1 MIRLSGYEPYRD
13 IDIIETGLRPGEKLY
28 EELLIASRDI
38 EKTENEKIF
47 VEHQPVVTPEELAEK
62 LEILRGGAGKGSLGY
77 PVGTPP
83 RRFLTFREPEEL
95 NNAQGERV
103 EIPPPAVCWLC
114 TIKNTV
120 RGWKCYERGAIHRH
134 RSEIPLHFNAAPVPL
149 DPAGGVSLGALLM
162 GIYGGASYS
171 GRQAAASEAR
181 EAALE
186 DLQTQR
192 DSLSDEMDSYKQNIK
207 EAERQ
212 IRDAQYVIKDR
223 QLTIEN
229 YQQQIDGLDVRRAD
243 CTAALE
249 KARQVLNTT
258 SNDEARVQAAS
269 AVHELNEALTGY
281 TNQELSWQL
290 YILNYQ
296 NEIETLKD
304 TSAQDKVIEENEKLL
319 EDKQKELDEMDEEIR
334 KLEIPASASGPVVS
348 AIKFAIVGAVL
359 LACLTCGVVVVL
371 GCFDRRLHDGE
382 ELASSCGARL
392 LGDLRRP
399 AETRCP
405 LERRLQRWELG
416 ASVPET
422 SEQYDQISANIR
434 LLTEPGEIVVTG
446 TEGKE

>member
-1 MIRLSGYEPYRD
+1 
-13 IDIIETGLRPGEKLY
+13 
-28 EELLIASRDI
+28 
-38 EKTENEKIF
+38 
-47 VEHQPVVTPEELAEK
+47 
-62 LEILRGGAGKGSLGY
+62 
-77 PVGTPP
+77 
-83 RRFLTFREPEEL
+83 
-95 NNAQGERV
+95 
-103 EIPPPAVCWLC
+103 
-114 TIKNTV
+114 
-120 RGWKCYERGAIHRH
+120 
-134 RSEIPLHFNAAPVPL
+134 
-149 DPAGGVSLGALLM
+149 
-162 GIYGGASYS
+162 
-171 GRQAAASEAR
+171 
-181 EAALE
+181 
-186 DLQTQR
+186 
-192 DSLSDEMDSYKQNIK
+192 MDSYKQNIK

-446 TEGKE
+446 TEDADEKTVRELSDRLSPVGYTVTGCADPLKNADALLFAADKPVILVETAGVSDMREVVRLVNLLREGHGSVAGAVIR

>member
-1 MIRLSGYEPYRD
+1 MKEARYTGIGLKSLCILTLRRCRL
-13 IDIIETGLRPGEKLY
+13 I
-28 EELLIASRDI
+28 LL
-38 EKTENEKIF
+38 
-47 VEHQPVVTPEELAEK
+47 
-62 LEILRGGAGKGSLGY
+62 
-77 PVGTPP
+77 
-83 RRFLTFREPEEL
+83 
-95 NNAQGERV
+95 
-103 EIPPPAVCWLC
+103 
-114 TIKNTV
+114 
-120 RGWKCYERGAIHRH
+120 
-134 RSEIPLHFNAAPVPL
+134 AAL
-149 DPAGGVSLGALLM
+149 LGALLM

-229 YQQQIDGLDVRRAD
+229 YQQQIDGLDVRQAD

-446 TEGKE
+446 TEDADEKTVRELSDRLSPVGYTVTGCADPLKNADALLFAADKPVILVETAGVSDMREVVRLVNLLREGHGSVAGAVIR

>member
-1 MIRLSGYEPYRD
+1 MKEARYTGISLKSLCILTLRRCRL
-13 IDIIETGLRPGEKLY
+13 I
-28 EELLIASRDI
+28 LL
-38 EKTENEKIF
+38 
-47 VEHQPVVTPEELAEK
+47 
-62 LEILRGGAGKGSLGY
+62 
-77 PVGTPP
+77 
-83 RRFLTFREPEEL
+83 
-95 NNAQGERV
+95 
-103 EIPPPAVCWLC
+103 
-114 TIKNTV
+114 
-120 RGWKCYERGAIHRH
+120 
-134 RSEIPLHFNAAPVPL
+134 AAL
-149 DPAGGVSLGALLM
+149 LGALLM

-446 TEGKE
+446 TEDADEKTVRELSDRLSPVGYTVTGCADPLKNADALLFAADKPVILVETAGVSDMREVVRLVNLLREGHGSVAGAVIR

>member
-1 MIRLSGYEPYRD
+1 MKEARYTGIGLKSLCILTLRRCRL
-13 IDIIETGLRPGEKLY
+13 I
-28 EELLIASRDI
+28 LL
-38 EKTENEKIF
+38 
-47 VEHQPVVTPEELAEK
+47 
-62 LEILRGGAGKGSLGY
+62 
-77 PVGTPP
+77 
-83 RRFLTFREPEEL
+83 
-95 NNAQGERV
+95 
-103 EIPPPAVCWLC
+103 
-114 TIKNTV
+114 
-120 RGWKCYERGAIHRH
+120 
-134 RSEIPLHFNAAPVPL
+134 AAL
-149 DPAGGVSLGALLM
+149 LGALLM

-258 SNDEARVQAAS
+258 SNDEARIQAAS

-446 TEGKE
+446 TEDADEKTVRELSDRLSPVGYTVTGCADPLKNADALLFAADKPVILVETAGVSDMREVVRLVNLLREGHGSVAGAVIR

>member
-1 MIRLSGYEPYRD
+1 MKEARYTGIGLKSLCILTLRRCRL
-13 IDIIETGLRPGEKLY
+13 I
-28 EELLIASRDI
+28 LL
-38 EKTENEKIF
+38 
-47 VEHQPVVTPEELAEK
+47 
-62 LEILRGGAGKGSLGY
+62 
-77 PVGTPP
+77 
-83 RRFLTFREPEEL
+83 
-95 NNAQGERV
+95 
-103 EIPPPAVCWLC
+103 
-114 TIKNTV
+114 
-120 RGWKCYERGAIHRH
+120 
-134 RSEIPLHFNAAPVPL
+134 AAL
-149 DPAGGVSLGALLM
+149 LGALLM

-207 EAERQ
+207 EAE
-212 IRDAQYVIKDR
+212 RDAQYVIKDR

-446 TEGKE
+446 TEDADEKTVRELSDRLSPVGYTVTGCADPLKNADALLFAADKPVILVETAGVSDMREVVRLVNLLREGHGSVAGAVIR

>member
-1 MIRLSGYEPYRD
+1 MKEARYTGIGLKSLCILTLRRCRL
-13 IDIIETGLRPGEKLY
+13 I
-28 EELLIASRDI
+28 LL
-38 EKTENEKIF
+38 
-47 VEHQPVVTPEELAEK
+47 
-62 LEILRGGAGKGSLGY
+62 
-77 PVGTPP
+77 
-83 RRFLTFREPEEL
+83 
-95 NNAQGERV
+95 
-103 EIPPPAVCWLC
+103 
-114 TIKNTV
+114 
-120 RGWKCYERGAIHRH
+120 
-134 RSEIPLHFNAAPVPL
+134 AAL
-149 DPAGGVSLGALLM
+149 LGALLM

-296 NEIETLKD
+296 NELETLKD

-446 TEGKE
+446 TEDADEKTVRELSDRLSPVGYTVTGCADPLKNADALLFAADKPVILVETAGVSDMREVVRLVNLLREGHGSVAGAVIR

>member
-1 MIRLSGYEPYRD
+1 MKEARYTGIGLKSLCILTLRRCRL
-13 IDIIETGLRPGEKLY
+13 I
-28 EELLIASRDI
+28 LL
-38 EKTENEKIF
+38 
-47 VEHQPVVTPEELAEK
+47 
-62 LEILRGGAGKGSLGY
+62 
-77 PVGTPP
+77 
-83 RRFLTFREPEEL
+83 
-95 NNAQGERV
+95 
-103 EIPPPAVCWLC
+103 
-114 TIKNTV
+114 
-120 RGWKCYERGAIHRH
+120 
-134 RSEIPLHFNAAPVPL
+134 AAL
-149 DPAGGVSLGALLM
+149 LGALLM

-334 KLEIPASASGPVVS
+334 MLEIPASASGPVVS

-446 TEGKE
+446 TEDADEKTVRELSDRLSPVGYTVTGCADPLKNADALLFAADKPVILVETAGVSDMREVVRLVNLLREGHGSVAGAVIR

>member
-1 MIRLSGYEPYRD
+1 MKEARYTGIGLKSLCILTLRRCRL
-13 IDIIETGLRPGEKLY
+13 I
-28 EELLIASRDI
+28 LL
-38 EKTENEKIF
+38 
-47 VEHQPVVTPEELAEK
+47 
-62 LEILRGGAGKGSLGY
+62 
-77 PVGTPP
+77 
-83 RRFLTFREPEEL
+83 
-95 NNAQGERV
+95 
-103 EIPPPAVCWLC
+103 
-114 TIKNTV
+114 
-120 RGWKCYERGAIHRH
+120 
-134 RSEIPLHFNAAPVPL
+134 AAL
-149 DPAGGVSLGALLM
+149 LGALLM

-296 NEIETLKD
+296 NEIETLED

-446 TEGKE
+446 TEDADEKTVRELSDRLSPVGYTVTGCADPLKNADALLFAADKPVILVETAGVSDMREVVRLVNLLREGHGSVAGAVIR

>member
-1 MIRLSGYEPYRD
+1 MKEARYTGIGLKSLCILTLRRCRL
-13 IDIIETGLRPGEKLY
+13 I
-28 EELLIASRDI
+28 LL
-38 EKTENEKIF
+38 
-47 VEHQPVVTPEELAEK
+47 
-62 LEILRGGAGKGSLGY
+62 
-77 PVGTPP
+77 
-83 RRFLTFREPEEL
+83 
-95 NNAQGERV
+95 
-103 EIPPPAVCWLC
+103 
-114 TIKNTV
+114 
-120 RGWKCYERGAIHRH
+120 
-134 RSEIPLHFNAAPVPL
+134 AAL
-149 DPAGGVSLGALLM
+149 LGALLM

-399 AETRCP
+399 AETICP

-446 TEGKE
+446 TEDADEKTVRELSDRLSPVGYTVTGCADPLKNADALLFAADKPVILVETAGVSDMREVVRLVNLLREGHGSVAGAVIR

>member
-1 MIRLSGYEPYRD
+1 MKEARYTGIGLKSLCILTLRRCRL
-13 IDIIETGLRPGEKLY
+13 I
-28 EELLIASRDI
+28 LL
-38 EKTENEKIF
+38 
-47 VEHQPVVTPEELAEK
+47 
-62 LEILRGGAGKGSLGY
+62 
-77 PVGTPP
+77 
-83 RRFLTFREPEEL
+83 
-95 NNAQGERV
+95 
-103 EIPPPAVCWLC
+103 
-114 TIKNTV
+114 
-120 RGWKCYERGAIHRH
+120 
-134 RSEIPLHFNAAPVPL
+134 AAL
-149 DPAGGVSLGALLM
+149 LGALLM

-258 SNDEARVQAAS
+258 STDEARVQAAS

-446 TEGKE
+446 TEDADEKTVRELSDRLSPVGYTVTGCADPLKNADALLFAADKPVILVETAGVSDMREVVRLVNLLREGHGSVAGAVIR

>member
-1 MIRLSGYEPYRD
+1 MKEARYTGIGLKSLCILTLRRCRL
-13 IDIIETGLRPGEKLY
+13 I
-28 EELLIASRDI
+28 LL
-38 EKTENEKIF
+38 
-47 VEHQPVVTPEELAEK
+47 
-62 LEILRGGAGKGSLGY
+62 
-77 PVGTPP
+77 
-83 RRFLTFREPEEL
+83 
-95 NNAQGERV
+95 
-103 EIPPPAVCWLC
+103 
-114 TIKNTV
+114 
-120 RGWKCYERGAIHRH
+120 
-134 RSEIPLHFNAAPVPL
+134 AAL
-149 DPAGGVSLGALLM
+149 LGALLM

-446 TEGKE
+446 TEDADEKTVRELSDRLSPVGYTVTGCADPLKNADALLFAADKPVILVETAGVSDMCARWFGWSIFCVRDMAPWQGP

>member
-1 MIRLSGYEPYRD
+1 MKEARYTGIGLKSLCILTLRRCRL
-13 IDIIETGLRPGEKLY
+13 I
-28 EELLIASRDI
+28 LL
-38 EKTENEKIF
+38 
-47 VEHQPVVTPEELAEK
+47 
-62 LEILRGGAGKGSLGY
+62 
-77 PVGTPP
+77 
-83 RRFLTFREPEEL
+83 
-95 NNAQGERV
+95 
-103 EIPPPAVCWLC
+103 
-114 TIKNTV
+114 
-120 RGWKCYERGAIHRH
+120 
-134 RSEIPLHFNAAPVPL
+134 AAL
-149 DPAGGVSLGALLM
+149 LGALLM

-334 KLEIPASASGPVVS
+334 KLEIPASSSGPVVS

-446 TEGKE
+446 TEDADEKTVRELSDRLSPVGYTVTGCADPLKNADALLFAADKPVILVETAGVSDMREVVRLVNLLREGHGSVAGAVIR

>member
-1 MIRLSGYEPYRD
+1 MKEARYTGIGLKSLCILTLRRCRL
-13 IDIIETGLRPGEKLY
+13 I
-28 EELLIASRDI
+28 LL
-38 EKTENEKIF
+38 
-47 VEHQPVVTPEELAEK
+47 
-62 LEILRGGAGKGSLGY
+62 
-77 PVGTPP
+77 
-83 RRFLTFREPEEL
+83 
-95 NNAQGERV
+95 
-103 EIPPPAVCWLC
+103 
-114 TIKNTV
+114 
-120 RGWKCYERGAIHRH
+120 
-134 RSEIPLHFNAAPVPL
+134 AAL
-149 DPAGGVSLGALLM
+149 LGALLM

-296 NEIETLKD
+296 KELETLKD

-422 SEQYDQISANIR
+422 SEQYDQLSANIR

-446 TEGKE
+446 TEDADEKTVRELSDRLSPVGYTVTGCADPLKNADELLFAADKPVILVETAGVSDMREVVRLVNLLREGHGSVAGAVIR

>member
-1 MIRLSGYEPYRD
+1 MKEARYTGIGLKSLCILTLRRCRL
-13 IDIIETGLRPGEKLY
+13 I
-28 EELLIASRDI
+28 LL
-38 EKTENEKIF
+38 
-47 VEHQPVVTPEELAEK
+47 
-62 LEILRGGAGKGSLGY
+62 
-77 PVGTPP
+77 
-83 RRFLTFREPEEL
+83 
-95 NNAQGERV
+95 
-103 EIPPPAVCWLC
+103 
-114 TIKNTV
+114 
-120 RGWKCYERGAIHRH
+120 
-134 RSEIPLHFNAAPVPL
+134 AAL
-149 DPAGGVSLGALLM
+149 LGALLM

-434 LLTEPGEIVVTG
+434 LLTAPGEIVVTG
-446 TEGKE
+446 TEDADEKTVRELSDRLSPVGYTVTGCADPLKNADALLFAADKPVILVETAGVSDMREVVRLVNLLREGHGSVAGAVIR

>member
-1 MIRLSGYEPYRD
+1 MKEARYTGIGLKSLCILTLRRCRL
-13 IDIIETGLRPGEKLY
+13 I
-28 EELLIASRDI
+28 LL
-38 EKTENEKIF
+38 
-47 VEHQPVVTPEELAEK
+47 
-62 LEILRGGAGKGSLGY
+62 
-77 PVGTPP
+77 
-83 RRFLTFREPEEL
+83 
-95 NNAQGERV
+95 
-103 EIPPPAVCWLC
+103 
-114 TIKNTV
+114 
-120 RGWKCYERGAIHRH
+120 
-134 RSEIPLHFNAAPVPL
+134 AAL
-149 DPAGGVSLGALLM
+149 LGALLM

-422 SEQYDQISANIR
+422 SEQYDQIFANIR

-446 TEGKE
+446 TEDADEKTVRELSDRLSPVGYTVTGCADPLKNADALLFAADKPVILVETAGVSDMREVVRLVNLLREGHGSVAGAVIR

>member
-1 MIRLSGYEPYRD
+1 MKEARYTGIGLKSLCILTLRRCRL
-13 IDIIETGLRPGEKLY
+13 I
-28 EELLIASRDI
+28 LL
-38 EKTENEKIF
+38 
-47 VEHQPVVTPEELAEK
+47 
-62 LEILRGGAGKGSLGY
+62 
-77 PVGTPP
+77 
-83 RRFLTFREPEEL
+83 
-95 NNAQGERV
+95 
-103 EIPPPAVCWLC
+103 
-114 TIKNTV
+114 
-120 RGWKCYERGAIHRH
+120 
-134 RSEIPLHFNAAPVPL
+134 AAL
-149 DPAGGVSLGALLM
+149 LGALLM

-446 TEGKE
+446 TEDADEKTVRELSDRLSPVGYTVTGCADPLKNADALIFAADKPVILVETAGVSDMREVVRLVNLLREGHGSVAGAVIR

>member
-1 MIRLSGYEPYRD
+1 MKEARYTGIGLKSLCILTLRRCRL
-13 IDIIETGLRPGEKLY
+13 I
-28 EELLIASRDI
+28 LL
-38 EKTENEKIF
+38 
-47 VEHQPVVTPEELAEK
+47 
-62 LEILRGGAGKGSLGY
+62 
-77 PVGTPP
+77 
-83 RRFLTFREPEEL
+83 
-95 NNAQGERV
+95 
-103 EIPPPAVCWLC
+103 
-114 TIKNTV
+114 
-120 RGWKCYERGAIHRH
+120 
-134 RSEIPLHFNAAPVPL
+134 AAL
-149 DPAGGVSLGALLM
+149 LGALLM

-348 AIKFAIVGAVL
+348 AIKFAIVGVVL

-446 TEGKE
+446 TEDADEKTVRELSDRLSPVGYTVTGCADPLKNADALLFAADKPVILVETAGVSDMREVVRLVNLLREGHGSVAGAVIR

>member
-1 MIRLSGYEPYRD
+1 MKEARYTGIGLKSLCILTLRRCRL
-13 IDIIETGLRPGEKLY
+13 I
-28 EELLIASRDI
+28 LL
-38 EKTENEKIF
+38 
-47 VEHQPVVTPEELAEK
+47 
-62 LEILRGGAGKGSLGY
+62 
-77 PVGTPP
+77 
-83 RRFLTFREPEEL
+83 
-95 NNAQGERV
+95 
-103 EIPPPAVCWLC
+103 
-114 TIKNTV
+114 
-120 RGWKCYERGAIHRH
+120 
-134 RSEIPLHFNAAPVPL
+134 AAL
-149 DPAGGVSLGALLM
+149 LGALLM

-304 TSAQDKVIEENEKLL
+304 TSAQDKVNEENEKLL

-446 TEGKE
+446 TEDADEKTVRELSDRLSPVGYTVTGCADPLKNADALLFAADKPVILVETAGVSDMREVVRLVNLLREGHGSVAGAVIR

>member
-1 MIRLSGYEPYRD
+1 MKEARYTGIGLKSLCILTLRRCRL
-13 IDIIETGLRPGEKLY
+13 I
-28 EELLIASRDI
+28 LL
-38 EKTENEKIF
+38 
-47 VEHQPVVTPEELAEK
+47 
-62 LEILRGGAGKGSLGY
+62 
-77 PVGTPP
+77 
-83 RRFLTFREPEEL
+83 
-95 NNAQGERV
+95 
-103 EIPPPAVCWLC
+103 
-114 TIKNTV
+114 
-120 RGWKCYERGAIHRH
+120 
-134 RSEIPLHFNAAPVPL
+134 AAL
-149 DPAGGVSLGALLM
+149 LGALLM

-258 SNDEARVQAAS
+258 TNDEARVQAAS

-304 TSAQDKVIEENEKLL
+304 TSAQDKVIEEKEKLL

-348 AIKFAIVGAVL
+348 AIKFAIVGDVL

-446 TEGKE
+446 TEDADEKTVRELSDRLSPVGYTVTGCADPLKNADALLFAADKPVILVETAGVSDMREVVRLVNLLREGHGSVAGAVIR

>member
-1 MIRLSGYEPYRD
+1 MKEARYTGIGLKSLCILTLRRCRL
-13 IDIIETGLRPGEKLY
+13 I
-28 EELLIASRDI
+28 LL
-38 EKTENEKIF
+38 
-47 VEHQPVVTPEELAEK
+47 
-62 LEILRGGAGKGSLGY
+62 
-77 PVGTPP
+77 
-83 RRFLTFREPEEL
+83 
-95 NNAQGERV
+95 
-103 EIPPPAVCWLC
+103 
-114 TIKNTV
+114 
-120 RGWKCYERGAIHRH
+120 
-134 RSEIPLHFNAAPVPL
+134 AAL
-149 DPAGGVSLGALLM
+149 LGALLM
-162 GIYGGASYS
+162 GIYGGESYS

-446 TEGKE
+446 TEDADEKTVRELSDRLSPVGYTVTGCADPLKNADALLFAADKPVILVETAGVSDMREVVRLVNLLREGHGSVAGAVIR

>member
-1 MIRLSGYEPYRD
+1 MKEARYTGIGLKSLCILTLRRCRL
-13 IDIIETGLRPGEKLY
+13 I
-28 EELLIASRDI
+28 LL
-38 EKTENEKIF
+38 
-47 VEHQPVVTPEELAEK
+47 
-62 LEILRGGAGKGSLGY
+62 
-77 PVGTPP
+77 
-83 RRFLTFREPEEL
+83 
-95 NNAQGERV
+95 
-103 EIPPPAVCWLC
+103 
-114 TIKNTV
+114 
-120 RGWKCYERGAIHRH
+120 
-134 RSEIPLHFNAAPVPL
+134 AAL
-149 DPAGGVSLGALLM
+149 LGALLM

-212 IRDAQYVIKDR
+212 IRDVQYVIKDR

-446 TEGKE
+446 TEDADEKTVRELSDRLSPVGYTVTGCADPLKNADALLFAADKPVILVETAGVSDMREVVRLVNLLREGHGSVAGAVIR

>member
-1 MIRLSGYEPYRD
+1 MKEARYTGIGLKSLCILTLRRCRL
-13 IDIIETGLRPGEKLY
+13 I
-28 EELLIASRDI
+28 LL
-38 EKTENEKIF
+38 
-47 VEHQPVVTPEELAEK
+47 
-62 LEILRGGAGKGSLGY
+62 
-77 PVGTPP
+77 
-83 RRFLTFREPEEL
+83 
-95 NNAQGERV
+95 
-103 EIPPPAVCWLC
+103 
-114 TIKNTV
+114 
-120 RGWKCYERGAIHRH
+120 
-134 RSEIPLHFNAAPVPL
+134 AAL
-149 DPAGGVSLGALLM
+149 LGALLM

-382 ELASSCGARL
+382 ELATSCGARL

-446 TEGKE
+446 TEDADEKTVRELSDRLSPVGYTVTGCADPLKNADALLFAADKPVILVETAGVSDMREVVRLVNLLREGHGSVAGAVIR

>member
-1 MIRLSGYEPYRD
+1 MKEARYTGIGLKSLCILTLRRCRL
-13 IDIIETGLRPGEKLY
+13 I
-28 EELLIASRDI
+28 LL
-38 EKTENEKIF
+38 
-47 VEHQPVVTPEELAEK
+47 
-62 LEILRGGAGKGSLGY
+62 
-77 PVGTPP
+77 
-83 RRFLTFREPEEL
+83 
-95 NNAQGERV
+95 
-103 EIPPPAVCWLC
+103 
-114 TIKNTV
+114 
-120 RGWKCYERGAIHRH
+120 
-134 RSEIPLHFNAAPVPL
+134 AAL
-149 DPAGGVSLGALLM
+149 LGALLM

-446 TEGKE
+446 TEDADEKTVRELSDRLSPVGYTVTGCGDPLKNADALLFAADKPVILVETAGVSDMREVVRLVNLLREGHGSVAGAVIR

>member
-1 MIRLSGYEPYRD
+1 MKEARYTGIGLKSLCILTLRRCRL
-13 IDIIETGLRPGEKLY
+13 I
-28 EELLIASRDI
+28 LL
-38 EKTENEKIF
+38 
-47 VEHQPVVTPEELAEK
+47 
-62 LEILRGGAGKGSLGY
+62 
-77 PVGTPP
+77 
-83 RRFLTFREPEEL
+83 
-95 NNAQGERV
+95 
-103 EIPPPAVCWLC
+103 
-114 TIKNTV
+114 
-120 RGWKCYERGAIHRH
+120 
-134 RSEIPLHFNAAPVPL
+134 AAL
-149 DPAGGVSLGALLM
+149 LGALLM

-249 KARQVLNTT
+249 RARQVLNTT

-446 TEGKE
+446 TEDADEKTVRELSDRLSPVGYTVTGCADPLKNADALLFAADKPVILVETAGVSDMREVVRLVNLLREGHGSVAGAVIR

>member
-1 MIRLSGYEPYRD
+1 MKEARYTGIGLKSLCILTLRRCRL
-13 IDIIETGLRPGEKLY
+13 I
-28 EELLIASRDI
+28 LL
-38 EKTENEKIF
+38 
-47 VEHQPVVTPEELAEK
+47 
-62 LEILRGGAGKGSLGY
+62 
-77 PVGTPP
+77 
-83 RRFLTFREPEEL
+83 
-95 NNAQGERV
+95 
-103 EIPPPAVCWLC
+103 
-114 TIKNTV
+114 
-120 RGWKCYERGAIHRH
+120 
-134 RSEIPLHFNAAPVPL
+134 AAL
-149 DPAGGVSLGALLM
+149 LGALLM

-243 CTAALE
+243 CTAAVE

-446 TEGKE
+446 TEDADEKTVRELSDRLSPVGYTVTGCADPLKNADALLFAADKPVILVETAGVSDMREVVRLVNLLREGHGSVAGAVIR

>member
-1 MIRLSGYEPYRD
+1 MKEARYTGIGLKSLCILTLRRCRL
-13 IDIIETGLRPGEKLY
+13 I
-28 EELLIASRDI
+28 LL
-38 EKTENEKIF
+38 
-47 VEHQPVVTPEELAEK
+47 
-62 LEILRGGAGKGSLGY
+62 
-77 PVGTPP
+77 
-83 RRFLTFREPEEL
+83 
-95 NNAQGERV
+95 
-103 EIPPPAVCWLC
+103 
-114 TIKNTV
+114 
-120 RGWKCYERGAIHRH
+120 
-134 RSEIPLHFNAAPVPL
+134 AAL
-149 DPAGGVSLGALLM
+149 LGALLM

-446 TEGKE
+446 TEDADEKTVRELSDRLSQVGYTVTGCADPLKNADALLFAADKPVILVETAGVSDMREVVRLVNLLREGHGSVAGAVIR

>member
-1 MIRLSGYEPYRD
+1 MKEARYTGIGLKSLCILTLRRCRL
-13 IDIIETGLRPGEKLY
+13 I
-28 EELLIASRDI
+28 LL
-38 EKTENEKIF
+38 
-47 VEHQPVVTPEELAEK
+47 
-62 LEILRGGAGKGSLGY
+62 
-77 PVGTPP
+77 
-83 RRFLTFREPEEL
+83 
-95 NNAQGERV
+95 
-103 EIPPPAVCWLC
+103 
-114 TIKNTV
+114 
-120 RGWKCYERGAIHRH
+120 
-134 RSEIPLHFNAAPVPL
+134 AAL
-149 DPAGGVSLGALLM
+149 LGALLM

-212 IRDAQYVIKDR
+212 SRDAQYVIKDR

-446 TEGKE
+446 TEDADEKTVRELSDRLSPVGYTVTGCADPLKNADALLFAADKPVILVETAGVSDMREVVRLVNLLREGHGSVAGAVIR

>member
-1 MIRLSGYEPYRD
+1 MKEARYTGIGLKSLCILTLRRCRL
-13 IDIIETGLRPGEKLY
+13 I
-28 EELLIASRDI
+28 LL
-38 EKTENEKIF
+38 
-47 VEHQPVVTPEELAEK
+47 
-62 LEILRGGAGKGSLGY
+62 
-77 PVGTPP
+77 
-83 RRFLTFREPEEL
+83 
-95 NNAQGERV
+95 
-103 EIPPPAVCWLC
+103 
-114 TIKNTV
+114 
-120 RGWKCYERGAIHRH
+120 
-134 RSEIPLHFNAAPVPL
+134 AAL
-149 DPAGGVSLGALLM
+149 LGALLM

-296 NEIETLKD
+296 KELETLKD

-446 TEGKE
+446 TEDADEKTVRELSDRLSPVGYTVTGCADPLKNADALLFAADKPVILVETAGVSDMREVVRLVNLLREGHGSVAGAVIR

>member
-1 MIRLSGYEPYRD
+1 MKEARYTGIGLKSLCILTLRRCRL
-13 IDIIETGLRPGEKLY
+13 I
-28 EELLIASRDI
+28 LL
-38 EKTENEKIF
+38 
-47 VEHQPVVTPEELAEK
+47 
-62 LEILRGGAGKGSLGY
+62 
-77 PVGTPP
+77 
-83 RRFLTFREPEEL
+83 
-95 NNAQGERV
+95 
-103 EIPPPAVCWLC
+103 
-114 TIKNTV
+114 
-120 RGWKCYERGAIHRH
+120 
-134 RSEIPLHFNAAPVPL
+134 AAL
-149 DPAGGVSLGALLM
+149 LGALLM

-258 SNDEARVQAAS
+258 SNDVARVQAAS

-446 TEGKE
+446 TEDADEKTVRELSDRLSPVGYTVTGCADPLKNADALLFAADKPVILVETAGVSDMREVVRLVNLLREGHGSVAGAVIR

>member
-1 MIRLSGYEPYRD
+1 MKEARYTGIGLKSLCILTLRRCRL
-13 IDIIETGLRPGEKLY
+13 I
-28 EELLIASRDI
+28 LL
-38 EKTENEKIF
+38 
-47 VEHQPVVTPEELAEK
+47 
-62 LEILRGGAGKGSLGY
+62 
-77 PVGTPP
+77 
-83 RRFLTFREPEEL
+83 
-95 NNAQGERV
+95 
-103 EIPPPAVCWLC
+103 
-114 TIKNTV
+114 
-120 RGWKCYERGAIHRH
+120 
-134 RSEIPLHFNAAPVPL
+134 AAL
-149 DPAGGVSLGALLM
+149 LGALLM

-434 LLTEPGEIVVTG
+434 LLTKPGEIVVTG
-446 TEGKE
+446 TEDADEKTVRELSDRLSPVGYTVTGCADPLKNADALLFAADKPVILVETAGVSDMREVVRLVNLLREGHGSVAGAVIR

>member
-1 MIRLSGYEPYRD
+1 MKEARYTGIGLKSLCILTLRRCRL
-13 IDIIETGLRPGEKLY
+13 I
-28 EELLIASRDI
+28 LL
-38 EKTENEKIF
+38 
-47 VEHQPVVTPEELAEK
+47 
-62 LEILRGGAGKGSLGY
+62 
-77 PVGTPP
+77 
-83 RRFLTFREPEEL
+83 
-95 NNAQGERV
+95 
-103 EIPPPAVCWLC
+103 
-114 TIKNTV
+114 
-120 RGWKCYERGAIHRH
+120 
-134 RSEIPLHFNAAPVPL
+134 AAL
-149 DPAGGVSLGALLM
+149 LGALLM

-359 LACLTCGVVVVL
+359 LACLPCGVVVVL

-446 TEGKE
+446 TEDADEKTVRELSDRLSPVGYTVTGCADPLKNADALLFAADKPVILVETAGVSDMREVVRLVNLLREGHGSVAGAVIR